1 MKAGNEEKSYN
12 EQDYKA
18 LVTKLKAEIK
28 KLQKENKSLQG
39 DLDERIGYLEEVITS
54 IGNPN
59 RRITDDA
66 AKYIFDKYMLD
77 TYHEGKTKPIK
88 KR

>member
-1 MKAGNEEKSYN
+1 MKAGNEEKSYD
-12 EQDYKA
+12 EEDYRA
-18 LVTKLKAEIK
+18 LVAKLKAEIK
-28 KLQKENKSLQG
+28 KLQKENKSLQN
-39 DLDERIGYLEEVITS
+39 DLDERIGLLEDVITS

-59 RRITDDA
+59 RKITDDA